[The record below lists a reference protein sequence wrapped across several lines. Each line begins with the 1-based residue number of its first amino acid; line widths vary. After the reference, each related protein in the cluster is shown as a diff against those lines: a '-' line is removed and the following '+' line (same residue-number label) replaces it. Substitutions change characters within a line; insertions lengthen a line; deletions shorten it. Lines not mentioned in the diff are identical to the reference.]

1 MSDIEEFIGRTLA
14 RVEGKPGDD
23 VLRLW
28 FSDGTAFEMYHS
40 QDCCE
45 SVWLDDVIGD
55 WSDIIGFQILE
66 ASKREQSKRE
76 QSKREREQS
85 EGEFPKGDN
94 CHHADSYTWTFYEL
108 RTIRGFVQ
116 LRWYG
121 SSNGYYSE
129 SVDIRQISRPLEL
142 VKSHD

>member
-1 MSDIEEFIGRTLA
+1 MSEIKEFIGRTLA
-14 RVEGKPGDD
+14 RVEGGPGDD

-28 FSDGTAFEMYHS
+28 FSDGTAFEMHHY
-40 QDCCE
+40 QDYSE

-66 ASKREQSKRE
+66 AT
-76 QSKREREQS
+76 EREQH
-85 EGEFPKGDN
+85 EGSLPKGQDY
-94 CHHADSYTWTFYEL
+94 HPDDSHTWTFYEL